1 MEWETICFDNTERN
15 VELRERFVLQQGR
28 AVRVES
34 SKKNS
39 ITTIKE
45 ISVQDF
51 HNGKENETISM
62 TYDLD
67 GNGIMDQIDCTYWD
81 RWDALLFNITVN
93 GKQTEYH
100 TGYSRIG
107 ITENKTNGFH
117 DLICGDNTIYRW
129 SGEVYEE
136 KEERKSH

>member
-1 MEWETICFDNTERN
+1 MGCFT
-15 VELRERFVLQQGR
+15 
-28 AVRVES
+28 
-34 SKKNS
+34 
-39 ITTIKE
+39 
-45 ISVQDF
+45 
-51 HNGKENETISM
+51 
-62 TYDLD
+62 
-67 GNGIMDQIDCTYWD
+67 
-81 RWDALLFNITVN
+81 FNITVN

-136 KEERKSH
+136 KRRGKAINFLQKNRKE